1 MGDYVDR
8 GYFSIECVL
17 LLWALKILHPE
28 DVYLLRG
35 NHEVSSTESERH
47 SKLMILIMAILFYG
61 LAHDCPLPSDLIVR
75 LNLISLCHT
84 PERLQRNVYRL
95 TRITVFLA
103 RTSILKY
110 SFDNVLC

>member
-35 NHEVSSTESERH
+35 NHEVSFSSGLSEQVHR
-47 SKLMILIMAILFYG
+47 
-61 LAHDCPLPSDLIVR
+61 PLKPND
-75 LNLISLCHT
+75 HG
-84 PERLQRNVYRL
+84 
-95 TRITVFLA
+95 
-103 RTSILKY
+103 
-110 SFDNVLC
+110 

>member
-35 NHEVSSTESERH
+35 NHEVSSTESERR
-47 SKLMILIMAILFYG
+47 SKITILPILFYG
-61 LAHDCPLPSDLIVR
+61 LAHDCPPIVHFKPDSPLPHPKKASKKY
-75 LNLISLCHT
+75 ISIN
-84 PERLQRNVYRL
+84 QNN
-95 TRITVFLA
+95 
-103 RTSILKY
+103 SISSKNKY
-110 SFDNVLC
+110 SEI

>member
-35 NHEVSSTESERH
+35 NHEVSSSIN
-47 SKLMILIMAILFYG
+47 SSY
-61 LAHDCPLPSDLIVR
+61 
-75 LNLISLCHT
+75 LNQLVVG
-84 PERLQRNVYRL
+84 ENEEFV
-95 TRITVFLA
+95 VA
-103 RTSILKY
+103 
-110 SFDNVLC
+110 

>member
-35 NHEVSSTESERH
+35 NHEVSYLRICPTNPCESNLNRIGTEEN
-47 SKLMILIMAILFYG
+47 
-61 LAHDCPLPSDLIVR
+61 R
-75 LNLISLCHT
+75 L
-84 PERLQRNVYRL
+84 
-95 TRITVFLA
+95 
-103 RTSILKY
+103 
-110 SFDNVLC
+110 

>member
-35 NHEVSSTESERH
+35 NHEVSSLINRH
-47 SKLMILIMAILFYG
+47 LKF
-61 LAHDCPLPSDLIVR
+61 PL
-75 LNLISLCHT
+75 
-84 PERLQRNVYRL
+84 
-95 TRITVFLA
+95 
-103 RTSILKY
+103 
-110 SFDNVLC
+110 

>member
-35 NHEVSSTESERH
+35 NHEVSFPSGFTGQASADPENQTVMGENARSTV
-47 SKLMILIMAILFYG
+47 G
-61 LAHDCPLPSDLIVR
+61 
-75 LNLISLCHT
+75 
-84 PERLQRNVYRL
+84 
-95 TRITVFLA
+95 
-103 RTSILKY
+103 
-110 SFDNVLC
+110 